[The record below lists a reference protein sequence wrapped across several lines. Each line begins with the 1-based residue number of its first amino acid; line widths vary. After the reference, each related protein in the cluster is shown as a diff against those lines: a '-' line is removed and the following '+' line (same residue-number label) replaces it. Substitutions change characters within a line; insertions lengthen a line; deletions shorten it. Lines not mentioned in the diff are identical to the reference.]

1 MMSADTTLALLE
13 QLIRDL

>member
-1 MMSADTTLALLE
+1 MMSADTTLTLLE